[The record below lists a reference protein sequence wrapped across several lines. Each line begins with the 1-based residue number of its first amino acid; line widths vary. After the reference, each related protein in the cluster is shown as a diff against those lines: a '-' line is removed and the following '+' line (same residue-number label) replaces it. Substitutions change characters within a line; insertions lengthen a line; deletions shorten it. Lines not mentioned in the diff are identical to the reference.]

1 MENARPQTAGEEE
14 LQLQLALAMSK
25 EEAEQE
31 ERLRR
36 NDDLR
41 LQMALTESKDVYKRV
56 NSEDGESDGTT
67 DLLAL
72 CASPISTGASKQ
84 DTDPWGMPVSNVS
97 CINIKTDIFNTIFLA
112 QYPCSL
118 NHFHFAML
126 SICNKK
132 VNKLKSIF
140 SSIKTF
146 LVKT

>member
-1 MENARPQTAGEEE
+1 MCTELENARPQTAGEEE

-41 LQMALTESKDVYKRV
+41 LQMAMAESKDVYKRV

-72 CASPISTGASKQ
+72 CSSPMSAAASKQ

-97 CINIKTDIFNTIFLA
+97 CINIKTFILYNNYIE
-112 QYPCSL
+112 
-118 NHFHFAML
+118 
-126 SICNKK
+126 
-132 VNKLKSIF
+132 
-140 SSIKTF
+140 
-146 LVKT
+146 

>member
-72 CASPISTGASKQ
+72 CSSPLSTGASKQ

-97 CINIKTDIFNTIFLA
+97 CINIKKNTDIFNTIFLA

-118 NHFHFAML
+118 KHFHIRFAML
-126 SICNKK
+126 SIFNKI

-140 SSIKTF
+140 SSI
-146 LVKT
+146 